1 VVYIRNMAVL
11 LIVIAGLALTGV
23 YLYNSL
29 VTLKNRVEGAQADI
43 EALLQK
49 RYDLIVSVA
58 EAVKRYLTHEKD
70 LLKEIAELRTRG
82 SGIAEI
88 PKMDAVVKGIF
99 AVAEA
104 YPELRSAEEMTAL
117 IQSLREVER
126 DLADARRYYNA
137 VLRDYNTKK
146 EMFPWNL
153 LSGRFPDFEYIDTPA
168 EEEKRP
174 EVGKILE

>member
-1 VVYIRNMAVL
+1 MIILTVV
-11 LIVIAGLALTGV
+11 IVGLAVAVV

-29 VTLKNRVEGAQADI
+29 VALKNRVEGAQADI
-43 EALLQK
+43 EALLQR

-58 EAVKRYLTHEKD
+58 EAVRKYLQHEKD
-70 LLKEIAELRTRG
+70 VLKGIAELRATG
-82 SGIAEI
+82 SGIAQI
-88 PKMDAVVKGIF
+88 PKMDTVVKGIF

-104 YPELRSAEEMTAL
+104 YPELRSAEEVANL
-117 IQSLREVER
+117 IESLREVER
-126 DLADARRYYNA
+126 DLANARRYYNA

-153 LSGRFPDFEYIDTPA
+153 ISKNFPYFDYIDTPP